1 VISEAAQMGLLD
13 LLGDMVESGY
23 ETAERAYFS
32 AVDPLQYKE
41 LQYKEWVDYV
51 KEKYLDLAMQRCHQL
66 MDGLALEKAYDP
78 TGLGR
83 DNYVLFAETLR
94 ARVNSKALVLELEM
108 WQRMVRAQILGL
120 PGARGWGTWRL
131 SVSIPISQDRK
142 MSKGHRA
149 RQGRATRCLNRY
161 LFTQTKRCRN
171 SLVSIMLHI

>member
-1 VISEAAQMGLLD
+1 MGLLD

-108 WQRMVRAQILGL
+108 WQRMARAQISGPSRRSGVGNVAALRVDSDKPRQEDVKGP
-120 PGARGWGTWRL
+120 PGKAGKGDAML
-131 SVSIPISQDRK
+131 ESVPIHPDEALQE
-142 MSKGHRA
+142 
-149 RQGRATRCLNRY
+149 
-161 LFTQTKRCRN
+161 
-171 SLVSIMLHI
+171 